1 MALQSTEV
9 NESGAGAVCREA
21 YLIRINSKSLRLFYY
36 ATVVLVAALISHQIY
51 LNLFEPQ
58 FESVHTDQVQLV
70 RETLHDRDRFSFAVV
85 GNVKNSARVFPE
97 QIVPRLNAGDYAF
110 VVSAGNAV
118 SAGNEENYRAIYEAF
133 ERLDMPYLLTFGQ
146 RESEDFGDF
155 RFYQYFGPHFY
166 SFVAGNSHF
175 LFLDSTGKTP
185 ASWQL
190 GWLERELAA
199 SPSEHKFVF
208 IGMPLVPPKVEV
220 PPFERNNTLENTDF
234 SAKLHQVFARH
245 QVDAVFSANLTL
257 YEEQR
262 LDSVRYVVTG
272 GAGGLV
278 LDPKQSFHHYL
289 RVSVTGDQLSIE
301 PQLLE
306 VAEPGWLGRLDNIWA
321 SIYSFFYVSYT
332 RFLLLVSLLIISAIK
347 LHRLVFQRRD
357 YYPNFDINPAPYTGL
372 SLRVAMFS
380 NNYFPF
386 VSGVSVSVA
395 RLKQGLELQ
404 GHRVLAVVPRYSS
417 GSGAESGQDSSLVRL
432 PKLYAFGKRGDFPL
446 ANVFSRPVYR
456 LVKAFKPHVV
466 HVHHPFW
473 VGSLGLWLGKRL
485 EVPVVYT
492 YHTRLEHYAHYV
504 PLPGA
509 LFRNLICHYLIKRFA
524 NKCNGVVVPT
534 YSAEEYLRIIGVKS
548 QILVQPTGV
557 EFDRFQTPNAKQ
569 LAQLKTRHG
578 IKDERV
584 LVSVSRLGRE
594 KNIDFMLEALAQ
606 LPADTRRTIKLL
618 LIGEG
623 PDRARLERLIVAL
636 ELSAQVILVGAVPP
650 DEVTGYYQLG
660 DVFVFAS
667 KSETQGMVILEA
679 MSAGLP
685 VVAVRSSG
693 IDDVVKQEFNGFKTA
708 EETRA
713 WREALERLLH
723 DADLRRRLG
732 EQARDFAR
740 GYDVAEFA
748 RQVQEFYAKLL
759 AEAKT
764 PLEEFDRAQLSE
776 SESGSV

>member
-1 MALQSTEV
+1 MALQFTEF
-9 NESGAGAVCREA
+9 NESEANAVRREA
-21 YLIRINSKSLRLFYY
+21 YLISINPKSLRLFYY
-36 ATVVLVAALISHQIY
+36 ATIVLVAALISHQIY

-70 RETLHDRDRFSFAVV
+70 RETLKDRDRFSFAIV

-118 SAGNEENYRAIYEAF
+118 SSGNEENYRAIYEAF
-133 ERLDMPYLLTFGQ
+133 ERLNMPYLLTFGE

-199 SPSEHKFVF
+199 SPTEHRFVF
-208 IGMPLVPPKVEV
+208 IGMPLVLPSAEV
-220 PPFERNNTLENTDF
+220 PPFERNNTLEGTDF

-257 YEEQR
+257 YEERR

-278 LDPKQSFHHYL
+278 LDPKQSFHHY
-289 RVSVTGDQLSIE
+289 VKINVAGDQLTIE

-306 VAEPGWLGRLDNIWA
+306 VSEPGWMGRLEHIWA

-347 LHRLVFQRRD
+347 LHRLVFERRD
-357 YYPNFDINPAPYTGL
+357 YYPNFDINPTPYMGL
-372 SLRVAMFS
+372 PLRVAMFS

-395 RLKQGLELQ
+395 RLKRGLELQ
-404 GHRVLAVVPRYSS
+404 GHRVLAVVPRYNS
-417 GSGAESGQDSSLVRL
+417 GLDAESKQDSSLVRL
-432 PKLYAFGKRGDFPL
+432 PKLYAFGRQGDFPL
-446 ANVFSRPVYR
+446 ANVFSPHVYK
-456 LVKAFKPHVV
+456 LTKAFKPHIV

-485 EVPVVYT
+485 GVPVVYT

-557 EFDRFQTPNAKQ
+557 EFEKFQHPDAHQ
-569 LAQLKTRHG
+569 LGHLKRRHG
-578 IKDERV
+578 IEGEVV

-623 PDRARLERLIVAL
+623 PDRSRLEGLVAAL

-650 DEVTGYYQLG
+650 EEMAAYYQLG

-693 IDDVVKQEFNGFKTA
+693 IDDVVKQDFNGFKTA

-713 WREALERLLH
+713 WRSALEQLLR
-723 DADLRRRLG
+723 DSGLRKRLG

-759 AEAKT
+759 AETKA
-764 PLEEFDRAQLSE
+764 PLQEFDQSPLVE
-776 SESGSV
+776 SERD

>member
-1 MALQSTEV
+1 M
-9 NESGAGAVCREA
+9 
-21 YLIRINSKSLRLFYY
+21 IRFKPKGLRFFYY
-36 ATVVLVAALISHQIY
+36 ATVVLVVALIGHQIY
-51 LNLFEPQ
+51 LNLVEPQ
-58 FESVHTDQVQLV
+58 FESVHSEQVLSISEALEDQH
-70 RETLHDRDRFSFAVV
+70 TFSFAVL

-97 QIVPRLNAGDYAF
+97 QIVPRLNEGGFEF

-118 SAGNEENYRAIYEAF
+118 SSGNEENYRAIYKTM
-133 ERLDMPYLLTFGQ
+133 ERLDMPYLLTFGE

-155 RFYQYFGPHFY
+155 RFYQYFGPHFF
-166 SFVAGNSHF
+166 SLVAGNSHF
-175 LFLDSTGKTP
+175 IFLDATGKTS

-199 SPSEHKFVF
+199 SPTKHRFVF
-208 IGMPLVPPKVEV
+208 IGLPLMLPSAEV
-220 PPFERNNTLENTDF
+220 PPFEQNNTLVGTDF

-278 LDPKQSFHHYL
+278 LDPEQSFHHYVK
-289 RVSVTGDQLSIE
+289 VSVAGDQLTIE

-306 VAEPGWLGRLDNIWA
+306 VDEPGWLARLDNIWA

-332 RFLLLVSLLIISAIK
+332 RFLLLISVLVIAAIR
-347 LHRLVFQRRD
+347 LHRLVFEQRD
-357 YYPNFDINPAPYTGL
+357 YYPNFDINPAPYMGL
-372 SLRVAMFS
+372 PLRVAMFS

-395 RLKQGLELQ
+395 RLKRGLEQQ
-404 GHRVLAVVPRYSS
+404 GHRILAVVPRYSS
-417 GSGAESGQDSSLVRL
+417 SKDAEPEQDSSLVRL
-432 PKLYAFGKRGDFPL
+432 PKLYSFGKQGDFPL
-446 ANVFSRPVYR
+446 ANLFAPRVYP
-456 LVKAFKPHVV
+456 LVKAFKPHIV

-473 VGSLGLWLGKRL
+473 VGSLGLWLARRL
-485 EVPVVYT
+485 KVPVVYT

-504 PLPGA
+504 PLPGK
-509 LFRNLICHYLIKRFA
+509 LFRNLICHSLIKRFA
-524 NKCNGVVVPT
+524 NKCDGVVVPT

-548 QILVQPTGV
+548 RILVQPTGV
-557 EFDRFQTPNAKQ
+557 EFDKFQHSDAEQ
-569 LAQLKTRHG
+569 LLKLRIRHG
-578 IKDERV
+578 LQDELV

-594 KNIDFMLEALAQ
+594 KNIEFMLEALAQ
-606 LPADTRRTIKLL
+606 LPADTLRTIKLL

-623 PDRARLERLIVAL
+623 PNRSRLESRIAAL
-636 ELSAQVILVGAVPP
+636 KLCSRVILVGSVPP
-650 DEVTGYYQLG
+650 EEMVGYYQLG
-660 DVFVFAS
+660 DLFVFAS

-693 IDDVVKQEFNGFKTA
+693 IDDVVKQELNGFKTA
-708 EETRA
+708 EETQA
-713 WREALERLLH
+713 WRDALQRLLK
-723 DADLRRRLG
+723 DPELRQRLG
-732 EQARDFAR
+732 KQARDFAKN
-740 GYDVAEFA
+740 YDVAEFA

-759 AEAKT
+759 AEAET
-764 PLEEFDRAQLSE
+764 PLEEFDRPQSPEPDSSAARS
-776 SESGSV
+776 